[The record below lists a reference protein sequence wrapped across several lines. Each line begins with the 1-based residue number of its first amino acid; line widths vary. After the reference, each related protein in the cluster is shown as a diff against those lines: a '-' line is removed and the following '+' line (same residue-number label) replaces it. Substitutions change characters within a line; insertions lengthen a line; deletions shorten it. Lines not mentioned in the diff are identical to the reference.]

1 MRFLILTAILLAI
14 DGYAFLAIRTIIN
27 DWPVV
32 VKYAF
37 FGFYWMVPV
46 IAILFVATSLGQQVE
61 EWNKN
66 TYVYLRTFLFIAYAS
81 KMFIL
86 PIVLI
91 DDARRLGAMLYSKMY
106 APGGMDPSRSR
117 FLSQAGVFLG
127 AIPFV
132 TLMYGLVRNPYRY
145 KIFTEKVALP
155 KLPASLRGLRIVQ
168 ISDIHSGSFTFK
180 EPVKDAIQMIND
192 LKPDIVLFTGDLV
205 NEKADEMDRF
215 TDVFDKISARYGIYS
230 VLGNHDYG
238 DYHHW
243 ENQEAKEKNLEK
255 LKETHRQLGWTLLNN
270 ENRILEIKGES
281 VAIIGVENYSAHPRF
296 PKYGDLA
303 KAREGADGARLKL
316 LLSHDPSHWKE
327 QVTTDHNDI
336 DITFSGHTHGMQFG
350 VEIPGWI
357 KWSPIQY
364 VYKQWAGLYQHENQY
379 LYVNRG
385 LGFHGYPGRVGIL
398 PEITCIELETA

>member
-1 MRFLILTAILLAI
+1 MRFLVLTAILLAI
-14 DGYAFLAIRTIIN
+14 DGYAFLAVRTIIN

-37 FGFYWMVPV
+37 FGFYWIVPIV
-46 IAILFVATSLGQQVE
+46 AILFVATSLGQEVE

-66 TYVYLRTFLFIAYAS
+66 AYVYLRTFLFIAYAS

-91 DDARRLGAMLYSKMY
+91 DDARRLGTMLYSKIY
-106 APGGMDPSRSR
+106 TPGAMDPSRSK
-117 FLSQAGVFLG
+117 FLSQAGVFFG

-145 KIFTEKVALP
+145 KVFTEKVTLP
-155 KLPASLRGLRIVQ
+155 TLPDALRGLRIVQ

-180 EPVKDAIQMIND
+180 EPVKEAIQMIND
-192 LKPDIVLFTGDLV
+192 LKPDIILFTGDLV
-205 NEKADEMDRF
+205 NERADEMDRF
-215 TDVFDKISARYGIYS
+215 TDVFDKISAPYGVYS

-238 DYHHW
+238 DYHRW
-243 ENQEAKEKNLEK
+243 ESPEAKEQNLEK
-255 LKETHRQLGWTLLNN
+255 LKETHRKMGWTLLNN
-270 ENRILEIKGES
+270 ENRILEINGES

-296 PKYGDLA
+296 PKYGDLT
-303 KAREGADGARLKL
+303 KAREGADEASLKL

-327 QVTTDHNDI
+327 EVTTEHNDI
-336 DITFSGHTHGMQFG
+336 HITFSGHTHGMQFG

-364 VYKQWAGLYQHENQY
+364 VYKQWAGLYQHEHQY

>member
-1 MRFLILTAILLAI
+1 MRFLILAAILLAI
-14 DGYAFLAIRTIIN
+14 DGYAFLAIRMIIN

-32 VKYAF
+32 LKYAF
-37 FGFYWMVPV
+37 FGLYWMTPIV
-46 IAILFVATSLGQQVE
+46 ALLFVATSLGQELE
-61 EWNKN
+61 EWNKSA
-66 TYVYLRTFLFIAYAS
+66 YVYLRTFLFIAYAS
-81 KMFIL
+81 KLFIL

-91 DDARRLGAMLYSKMY
+91 DDARRLGAMLYSKMV
-106 APGGMDPSRSR
+106 APGAVDPSRSK
-117 FLSQAGVFLG
+117 FLSRTGVFFG

-145 KIFTEKVALP
+145 KVFTEKVALH
-155 KLPASLRGLRIVQ
+155 KLPAALRGLRIVQ

-180 EPVKDAIQMIND
+180 EPVKEAIQMIND
-192 LKPDIVLFTGDLV
+192 LKPDIILFTGDLV
-205 NEKADEMDRF
+205 NERADEMDRF
-215 TDVFDKISARYGIYS
+215 IDVFDKISAPYGIYS

-243 ENQEAKEKNLEK
+243 ESQEAKEQNLEK

-270 ENRILEIKGES
+270 ENRLLEIKGES
-281 VAIIGVENYSAHPRF
+281 VAVIGVENYSAHPRF

-303 KAREGADGARLKL
+303 KARQGADDAKLKL

-327 QVTTDHNDI
+327 QVTSEHNDI

-364 VYKQWAGLYQHENQY
+364 VYKQWAGLYQNGNQY

-398 PEITCIELETA
+398 PEITCIELESA